1 MTYIFGAV
9 LKSNLKIVESGK
21 IDTTAHK
28 CMTPHFPGL
37 ARALQ
42 KKVAGLK
49 QFYGPKSHKCIVKDM
64 CQNIDGYTQGS
75 VVFRTFTTINVRQTE
90 GVNKNEH

>member
-42 KKVAGLK
+42 KKVAGL
-49 QFYGPKSHKCIVKDM
+49 
-64 CQNIDGYTQGS
+64 
-75 VVFRTFTTINVRQTE
+75 E
-90 GVNKNEH
+90 